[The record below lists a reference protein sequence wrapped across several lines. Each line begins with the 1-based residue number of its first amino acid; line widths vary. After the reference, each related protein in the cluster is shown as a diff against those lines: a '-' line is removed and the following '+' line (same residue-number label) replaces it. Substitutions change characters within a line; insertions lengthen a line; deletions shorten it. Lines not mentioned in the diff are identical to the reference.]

1 MIIFSLLSSFLLIIP
16 ILSFAQ
22 GEHGDSSDRSKE
34 SWQKFEGGSSAM
46 KSPSENGEYADEDK
60 EEGSFS
66 YKRHGKNMK
75 REKSMKGGMEAPA
88 EADPEGKM
96 QEGSGKR

>member
-34 SWQKFEGGSSAM
+34 SRQKFEEGSGSSAM
-46 KSPSENGEYADEDK
+46 KSSSENGEYADEDK

-66 YKRHGKNMK
+66 YRRHGKNMK
-75 REKSMKGGMEAPA
+75 REKSMRGGMEAPA

-96 QEGSGKR
+96 QEGSR